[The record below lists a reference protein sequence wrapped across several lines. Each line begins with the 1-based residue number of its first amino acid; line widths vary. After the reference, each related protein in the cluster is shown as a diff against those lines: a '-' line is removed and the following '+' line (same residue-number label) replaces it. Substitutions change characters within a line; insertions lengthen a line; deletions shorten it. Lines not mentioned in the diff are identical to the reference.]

1 MCRKKTP
8 IQDMTF
14 DQGKHKGHYLKN
26 ILGLCSIWQPVEE
39 QKENKEE
46 KEEKMNFDCLNSLK

>member
-1 MCRKKTP
+1 
-8 IQDMTF
+8 MTF